1 MPFTRMWMVGT
12 IKGMYRIL
20 MVTGVRVER
29 KTRRMRMGM
38 LLVGRW
44 RIALPTV
51 YTPSSPFDILFAVIE
66 HHRSRIDVHLF
77 IVPERISLYP

>member
-1 MPFTRMWMVGT
+1 MVVT
-12 IKGMYRIL
+12 TKVMYRML

-29 KTRRMRMGM
+29 KTRRMRMGV

-66 HHRSRIDVHLF
+66 HHGSWIDVHLF
-77 IVPERISLYP
+77 IIPERIILYP